1 MLVSI
6 VISNYNYEQ
15 FLRQA
20 IDSALNQSY
29 SNIQVVVV
37 DDASTDGSRDIIDE
51 YDNIEKCLLGSNLG
65 QNRALNEGFRLAR
78 GEIVIFLDSDDFLTP
93 DAVALHVERL
103 RANPKASKS
112 QGYLRVV
119 DGDGN
124 PGSATIP
131 RKFFPPGDYKE
142 LTLARGIGALPHT
155 FTSGNA
161 WSSWFL
167 DQVMP
172 LPDDVHD
179 SAPDG
184 CLNSVSTLY
193 GPIEVVEAVVCYY
206 RIHGENRSVQRFEA
220 NNLRGVLRR
229 AADMREYLAAT
240 ARKLGYS
247 IEIESWHRH
256 MRSWRDQVMA
266 RSVFLIDGQTA
277 SPKFRDFVLAPFV
290 SGRTGLAKAL
300 VLSAALFIV
309 WVLPRSLALP
319 FCARMIGYES
329 TDAALI
335 GHFGF
340 GAATSIPSSKGIKP
354 GDQTPRES

>member
-20 IDSALNQSY
+20 IDSALDQSY
-29 SNIQVVVV
+29 PYIQVVVV
-37 DDASTDGSRDIIDE
+37 DDASTDGSRDVIDE
-51 YDNIEKCLLGSNLG
+51 YDNVEKCLLSSNVG
-65 QNRALNEGFRLAR
+65 QNCALNEGFRLAR

-93 DAVALHVERL
+93 DAVALHVERF

-124 PGSATIP
+124 PGSETIP

-142 LTLARGIGALPHT
+142 LTLARGIGVLPHT

-161 WSSWFL
+161 WSRWFL

-172 LPDDVHD
+172 LPGEVQD

-184 CLNSVSTLY
+184 CLNTVSTLY
-193 GPIEVVEAVVCYY
+193 GPIEVVNAVVCNY

-220 NNLRGVLRR
+220 DNLRGVLSR
-229 AADMREYLAAT
+229 AADMREYLAAA
-240 ARKLGYS
+240 ARELGYS
-247 IEIESWHRH
+247 VDIEAWHRH

-266 RSVFLIDGQTA
+266 RSLYLMDGRMA
-277 SPKFRDFVLAPFV
+277 SPRFRDFVLAPFV
-290 SGRTGLAKAL
+290 SGRTKLVKAL
-300 VLSAALFIV
+300 VLSAALSVV

-319 FCARMIGYES
+319 CCARMIGYES

-335 GHFGF
+335 GQSGF
-340 GAATSIPSSKGIKP
+340 GTVTNVPSSDATKP
-354 GDQTPRES
+354 GN